1 MQDPDSELVKLAK
14 AGSKSD
20 FGKLVNHY
28 YEMVYAVVYGVVRHH
43 EQARDVTQEVFLK
56 AYRDIQNFAGQSKFK
71 TWLYRISVNA
81 AIDLT
86 RQRKPV
92 ESLDAT
98 DASDEEDRPALVIP
112 DKSSGPRENAGRREL
127 RSLLEKAIEELSPD
141 HRAVVVLREWEE
153 LSYEEIAETLGLQI
167 GTVMS
172 RLFYARKKLAEILG
186 SKVKELL

>member
-1 MQDPDSELVKLAK
+1 MQDPDIEFIRRAK
-14 AGSKSD
+14 AGSKAD

-28 YEMVYAVVYGVVRHH
+28 YEMVYAVVFGIVRHH
-43 EQARDVTQEVFLK
+43 ESARDVAQEVFIK

-71 TWLYRISVNA
+71 TWIYRIAVNA
-81 AIDLT
+81 AIDHT
-86 RQRKPV
+86 RARRPM

-112 DKSSGPRENAGRREL
+112 DKSRGTRDKLSQKEL
-127 RSLLEKAIEELSPD
+127 RALLDQAIEKLSPE

-153 LSYEEIAETLGLQI
+153 LSYEEIAEMLGIQI

-186 SKVKELL
+186 QEVKEHL